1 MTINGDGE
9 NRRDY
14 TYVGDVVK
22 ANLLASES
30 QNVGNGEVINI
41 GSGINLSVNDVAKL
55 IGENKV
61 YRDPVKEPK
70 ETLADISKAKSLL
83 NWSPE
88 VRLEEWI
95 IGYKKEN
102 RIKMSKKILITGG
115 AGFIA
120 HHVIDK
126 IMSTTDWEII
136 TLDRLDF
143 SGNLNRL
150 KEVVSAYPESEQ
162 KELELYTTI

>member
-1 MTINGDGE
+1 ML
-9 NRRDY
+9 
-14 TYVGDVVK
+14 
-22 ANLLASES
+22 AMLLKLFISIES

-88 VRLEEWI
+88 VRVEEWI
-95 IGYKKEN
+95 II
-102 RIKMSKKILITGG
+102 IKRK
-115 AGFIA
+115 
-120 HHVIDK
+120 
-126 IMSTTDWEII
+126 
-136 TLDRLDF
+136 
-143 SGNLNRL
+143 
-150 KEVVSAYPESEQ
+150 
-162 KELELYTTI
+162 